1 MKMIKFFEFFTKICY
16 NYIVQNLNFY
26 EWKGKNMLN
35 IGQIVIYNTYGV
47 CKVSE
52 IIQKELGGI
61 AKEYYVL
68 HPIHDEKASVF
79 LPIDNKELLNRA
91 RPILSKGEIDKL
103 VKAFPLQPL
112 NWIDNENERRKT
124 YSQIIK
130 DGNRYELITILKSI
144 YNHKNVLKD
153 KKKKLHATDEQ
164 FFKEAETLLF
174 DEIAYVLNIE
184 RNSVLNLII
193 EQFN

>member
-1 MKMIKFFEFFTKICY
+1 
-16 NYIVQNLNFY
+16 
-26 EWKGKNMLN
+26 MLN

-61 AKEYYVL
+61 AKQYFVL

-79 LPIDNKELLNRA
+79 LPVDNHELLNRA
-91 RPILSKGEIDKL
+91 RPVLSKEEIDKL
-103 VKAFPLQPL
+103 VLAFPLQPL
-112 NWIDNENERRKT
+112 NWIDNENERKKT

-130 DGNRYELITILKSI
+130 DGNRYELISVLKSI
-144 YNHKNVLKD
+144 YNHKNILKD

-184 RNSVLNLII
+184 KNSVFDLITK
-193 EQFN
+193 QFE